1 MTYKY
6 AFKSSFGYNCS
17 VREGKI
23 YNFSSRESLKYLL
36 EVNIDLIEI
45 IRPIKLRLRKYL
57 RRYIVEK
64 RFLKRINLPSD
75 LFKRQ
80 LGILNFSN
88 IIKKIEYEMKLN
100 NQNNN
105 YERIN

>member
-1 MTYKY
+1 MTYNY

-80 LGILNFSN
+80 LGKLNFAN
-88 IIKKIEYEMKLN
+88 ILKKIEYEMKKK
-100 NQNNN
+100 
-105 YERIN
+105 